1 MNTFAGAAPG
11 HGLNLGQNLPR
22 IISRRPL
29 RHGVLALALALLTLL
44 LGACSATRLAYN
56 QAPNLVY
63 WWIDGYTDL
72 NDAQSVQLRQ
82 DIDSFFAWHRSTELP
97 IYTGF
102 LMQWQQLAVKDST
115 AQLTCIQFE
124 RLRSSYLRLIDRS
137 LEPLARLA
145 LQLTPDQLQHMERHY
160 AKSNQ
165 VFEEDYLGSPEQR
178 LDTLLDKATSRYE
191 TLYGTL
197 TDAQTALLT
206 QRLRQSAF
214 DPQRIHAERL
224 RRQSDLLQT
233 LRGLLGH
240 AVGDNG
246 SSPSA
251 TAPTTP
257 PATQAAAV
265 AALRAWHDRVMRAPV
280 PGFHAYSESLVREGC
295 EQFAALHNSTSPA
308 QRAHA
313 VDVLKG
319 YEEDLRALMAT
330 H

>member
-11 HGLNLGQNLPR
+11 HGMNLGQNLPR
-22 IISRRPL
+22 IISRRSL

-72 NDAQSVQLRQ
+72 NDPQSVQLRR
-82 DIDSFFAWHRSTELP
+82 DIDDFFAWHRSTELP
-97 IYTGF
+97 IYTGM
-102 LMQWQQLAVKDST
+102 LLQWQQLAAKDST
-115 AQLTCIQFE
+115 AQITCIQFE

-165 VFEEDYLGSPEQR
+165 VFEKDYLRGSPEQR
-178 LDTLLDKATSRYE
+178 LDRLLDKAISRYE

-197 TDAQTALLT
+197 NDAQITLLT
-206 QRLRQSAF
+206 NRLRQSAF
-214 DPQRIHAERL
+214 DPQRVHAERL

-233 LRGLLGH
+233 LRSLLGH
-240 AVGDNG
+240 TGGNNG
-246 SSPSA
+246 SSSSA
-251 TAPTTP
+251 TTP
-257 PATQAAAV
+257 PATHAAAV
-265 AALRAWHDRVMRAPV
+265 VALRAWHDRVMRAPV

-295 EQFAALHNSTSPA
+295 EQFAALHNSTSPE

-319 YEEDLRALMAT
+319 YEQDLRALMAA